1 MINHSQSSNFLDL
14 LCNLKPIYVLGWRST
29 CLFESLASGI
39 IPISLIDKKDTLAS
53 DIVYP
58 FYDKCLLINKQNVN
72 DIFNINN
79 QNSYDLILNKLRQ

>member
-39 IPISLIDKKDTLAS
+39 IRILLIDKKDTLY

-72 DIFNINN
+72 VIFNINN
-79 QNSYDLILNKLRQ
+79 QNNYDLILNKLRQ